1 MIERA
6 LYAIGIFAAL
16 LFAYGSG
23 HTAIGLAR
31 EFIAFL
37 RGAK

>member
-1 MIERA
+1 MIERT

-16 LFAYGSG
+16 LFVYGAG
-23 HTAIGLAR
+23 HTVIGLSR

>member
-1 MIERA
+1 MIEHI
-6 LYAIGIFAAL
+6 LYAIGVFAVL
-16 LFAYGSG
+16 LFAYGAG
-23 HTAIGLAR
+23 HTVIGLAR